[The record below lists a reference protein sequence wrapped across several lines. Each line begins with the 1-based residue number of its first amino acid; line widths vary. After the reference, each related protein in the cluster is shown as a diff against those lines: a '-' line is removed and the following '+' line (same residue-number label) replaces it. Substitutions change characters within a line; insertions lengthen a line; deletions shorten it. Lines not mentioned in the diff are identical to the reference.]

1 MAADSWR
8 RRDHPRLRGEK
19 RRGFITRTYTHGSP
33 PLTRGKEVERLLLFL
48 LLGITPAYAG
58 KRRREHPP
66 QTAAEDHPRLR
77 GEKRRRMQTAGTH
90 IGSPPLTRG
99 KVELLLG
106 LILIM
111 RITPAYAGKSTGWP
125 WSGRGTRDH
134 PRLRGEK
141 RDARKVRSA
150 GRGSPPLTRGK
161 GVSHARLGKAVG
173 ITPAYAGKSVSAIF
187 LLPPLWDHPRLRGE
201 KELPQIAAGCRRG
214 SPPLTRGKGLQ
225 CISTLLK
232 ARITPA
238 YAGKSRFLGGSRG
251 GW

>member
-1 MAADSWR
+1 
-8 RRDHPRLRGEK
+8 
-19 RRGFITRTYTHGSP
+19 
-33 PLTRGKEVERLLLFL
+33 
-48 LLGITPAYAG
+48 
-58 KRRREHPP
+58 
-66 QTAAEDHPRLR
+66 
-77 GEKRRRMQTAGTH
+77 
-90 IGSPPLTRG
+90 
-99 KVELLLG
+99 
-106 LILIM
+106 M

-150 GRGSPPLTRGK
+150 GRGSPPLTRGKEPDGPGTGGRGGITPAYAGKSRGSGCPCRGREDHPRLRGEKSGRRAASASATGSPPLTRGK